1 MVGIGPF
8 ATKLVLG
15 GGFSGGCLA
24 LWAFWYIQTDTSTD
38 YISILSH
45 QQK

>member
-15 GGFSGGCLA
+15 GGFSGGGLA
-24 LWAFWYIQTDTSTD
+24 LAFWYIQTDTSTD